1 MWPFRKRKQP
11 EKITVLNKAL
21 EQQKQATDRLYR
33 AMRHAQ
39 TERINEVFAQAM
51 PHHEKGSKD

>member
-1 MWPFRKRKQP
+1 MWLFGKNKRP
-11 EKITVLNKAL
+11 EKTKVLDKAL
-21 EQQKQATDRLYR
+21 EQQRQAADRLYR

-51 PHHEKGSKD
+51 PHHEKGSKE